1 MLNLL
6 LSLKNFNKL
15 YKDQIILSHIVK
27 KKININKLN
36 IFSLK
41 LIRNNWK

>member
-15 YKDQIILSHIVK
+15 YKDQITLSHII
-27 KKININKLN
+27 KKIINIFKLN

-41 LIRNNWK
+41 LIKNN